1 MSLDI
6 LNDNSTVDLTTVRT
20 AAPILKAG
28 LYQGTLTKCAIEPN
42 KKATGSNMNIE
53 VTLSSPAETVDG
65 KTVSPGFKL
74 YDTVSLVRT
83 FKDDG
88 TTVSYDPVNR
98 LVELI
103 EALTGEK
110 SGSMTP
116 RQMVELVQS
125 CISRSVAFRTKVE
138 QSAEY
143 GDKTRIQRYVKL
155 A

>member
-6 LNDNSTVDLTTVRT
+6 LNDNSSVDLTTVRT
-20 AAPILKAG
+20 AAPVLKAG
-28 LYQGTLTKCAIEPN
+28 LYQGKLTKAAVEPN
-42 KKATGSNMNIE
+42 KKATGSNMNLE
-53 VTLSSPAETVDG
+53 VTLSSPAESVDG
-65 KTVSPGFKL
+65 KVVSAGFKL
-74 YDTVSLVRT
+74 FDTVSLVRT

-116 RQMVELVQS
+116 RQMVELIQG
-125 CISRSVAFRTKVE
+125 CIGRDVAFRTKVE